1 MNEETT
7 QPLSA
12 FEQRVLNEFAAI
24 NSRLDR
30 LGSKSDA
37 IESRLTRLE
46 SKSDVI
52 ESRSSRLEDKVD
64 ISNVRLTKL
73 EDKVDARL
81 RETRPIW
88 EGVLLKITAIEKTLH
103 AIQIQMRQL
112 AFDFLDMRGRVSQ
125 LEQNELERTPTV

>member
-7 QPLSA
+7 QPLTA
-12 FEQRVLNEFAAI
+12 FEQRVLNEFAGIRQEIAKI

-30 LGSKSDA
+30 LESKSDI
-37 IESRLTRLE
+37 IESRL
-46 SKSDVI
+46 
-52 ESRSSRLEDKVD
+52 SRVEDKVD

-88 EGVLLKITAIEKTLH
+88 EGVLLKLTEIEKALK

-112 AFDFLDMRGRVSQ
+112 AFDSVDLRGRVSQ
-125 LEQNELERTPTV
+125 LEQNELERERTPAV

>member
-12 FEQRVLNEFAAI
+12 FEQRVLSEFAGLRQEISNI

-30 LGSKSDA
+30 LESKSDI
-37 IESRLTRLE
+37 IESRL
-46 SKSDVI
+46 
-52 ESRSSRLEDKVD
+52 SRLEDKVD

-88 EGVLLKITAIEKTLH
+88 EDMLLKITAIEKALN
-103 AIQIQMRQL
+103 AIHVQIREV
-112 AFDFLDMRGRVSQ
+112 AFDLLDIRGRVSQ
-125 LEQNELERTPTV
+125 LEQNELEHEGTPAA

>member
-1 MNEETT
+1 MNEEIT

-30 LGSKSDA
+30 LESRFDNIESKSDA
-37 IESRLTRLE
+37 IEARL
-46 SKSDVI
+46 
-52 ESRSSRLEDKVD
+52 SRLEDKVD

-88 EGVLLKITAIEKTLH
+88 EGVLLKLTEIEKALGKLRV
-103 AIQIQMRQL
+103 QFQEVL
-112 AFDFLDMRGRVSQ
+112 GDLFDTRGRVSQ
-125 LEQNELERTPTV
+125 LERNELERERTPAA